1 MAVGTE
7 WRRDFSLAHISDDR
21 LAVLAQ
27 GGNRRA
33 MEQLLYRYRP
43 VAEARADDYFWAG
56 ADGEDVIQEGMI
68 GLYKAVQ
75 DYSQKANIS
84 FQSFARLCICRQIIT
99 ALKAAT
105 RHKHAMLNCSA
116 SIAQPIGPDE
126 LTVLRDVIAGS
137 EATNP
142 ERIIIG
148 RGDVGKHLPVGRTG
162 PVSPGVA
169 GSGQLYR
176 RTAVSGHRRPAW
188 LQRQAD

>member
-43 VAEARADDYFWAG
+43 VAEARAGDYFWAG

-68 GLYKAVQ
+68 GLYEAVQ

-84 FQSFARLCICRQIIT
+84 FQSLPGFVSVAR
-99 ALKAAT
+99 
-105 RHKHAMLNCSA
+105 
-116 SIAQPIGPDE
+116 
-126 LTVLRDVIAGS
+126 
-137 EATNP
+137 
-142 ERIIIG
+142 
-148 RGDVGKHLPVGRTG
+148 
-162 PVSPGVA
+162 
-169 GSGQLYR
+169 
-176 RTAVSGHRRPAW
+176 
-188 LQRQAD
+188 